1 MISNE
6 TNESESKKIPS
17 ARGFAVMDR
26 ELQRKIAS
34 KGGKAQGKH
43 NNTGNF
49 ANNREKARE
58 AGKKGGHSTR
68 AHKSSTTDMDE

>member
-6 TNESESKKIPS
+6 TNESESKEIRS

-26 ELQRKIAS
+26 DLQRKIAS

-43 NNTGNF
+43 NNSGNF

-68 AHKSSTTDMDE
+68 GHKSSAIDTDE

>member
-1 MISNE
+1 MAENE
-6 TNESESKKIPS
+6 IEIEGKETRS

-43 NNTGNF
+43 NNSGNF

-58 AGKKGGHSTR
+58 AGKKGGHSS
-68 AHKSSTTDMDE
+68 HGKKSVDEQKE